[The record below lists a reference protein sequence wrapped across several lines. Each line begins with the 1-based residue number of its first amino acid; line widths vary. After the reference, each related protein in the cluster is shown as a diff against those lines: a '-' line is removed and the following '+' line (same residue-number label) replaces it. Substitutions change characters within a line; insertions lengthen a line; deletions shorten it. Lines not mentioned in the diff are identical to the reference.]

1 MFCGRILW
9 YMGIPDSS
17 LLDLIGKVR
26 SWISWGTSD
35 SNSISCGFE
44 MTDINGTLCCHCN
57 NSMLDSSIKCKCE
70 SCGRLL
76 CGDCVQGLASM
87 NLVSTGCLKET
98 TETVFKINLCQFCSE
113 LGPHGQNVR
122 RCSGK
127 VYPSEIPR
135 QSPEPPSPSFSGEE
149 FDADSPC
156 ALTRSSDLSF
166 SNHPSP
172 LSVNRSPSRTD
183 EDEGEEFTSS
193 FFSKS
198 IEYFHDTP
206 AVNSGSVSTRNEIYN
221 FTSVGS
227 KNPSGSPSRIHIT
240 SNRVGHYVQQG
251 KGRALMDGPFDQE
264 HAILERPAKGN
275 QHTEKVD
282 DTSALLSTSEKVTQ
296 PLDFDNNGLIWFPP
310 PADIDSDVGETSFFT
325 YDDEDDEVED
335 SGATIFRTTNLD
347 NSFLAKEKHNVDK
360 KEPFRALVLGHFRS
374 LVSQL
379 LQGQGIITSEEYP
392 TENWL
397 NIITTIVWNAAN
409 FIKPDTNRG
418 GSMDPCDYVKVKC
431 VASGSPSE
439 SKFVKGIVCTKNI
452 KHKRMTSEYKQTRVL
467 LLGGALEYQRVPNQL
482 ASFNTLLQQEND
494 HLKMIVSKI
503 EAHRPNVLLVEKSVS
518 SFAIEHLLA
527 KEISLVLNVKRP
539 LLERIARCTG
549 ASITPSTDHI
559 SGARLGH
566 CDLFRLEKISEE
578 HAPLNQLN
586 KKPAKTLMF
595 FEGCPRRLG
604 CTVVLRGS
612 SREELKMV
620 KDVVK
625 YAIFAAYHLSLQT
638 SFFADEGASLPNMDG
653 KPFHTDQEKMIL
665 DKSISAIPDSVVTI
679 SDGEEVNVLN
689 NDFES
694 ADLNLEL
701 GLQESLSELGDTGY
715 YISLPEE
722 VQNKNAQCA
731 LSEECEDNLAMD
743 VKPDVARSTCSRNL
757 NHTPTES
764 LGQVDGAYDIETSSE
779 CYCSND
785 NYQSIV
791 VSFSSHCML
800 NGTVC
805 ERARLLRIK
814 FYGPSDKPFGRYLRD
829 NMFDQS
835 SLCRSCKES
844 AEAHVIC
851 YTHQHG
857 NLTISVRHLPSI
869 KLPGERDGKIWMWHR
884 CLKCAYT
891 EGVPPTTR
899 RVVMS
904 DAAWG
909 LSFGKFLELSFS
921 NHATG
926 NRVASC
932 GHSLQRDCLRFF
944 GFGSTVAFF
953 RYSPIN
959 IFSVRLPPSVLEFSA
974 GEQSWTRKEASELLS
989 KAELLY
995 ANISDVLQ
1003 EMENKISSSIHKLY
1017 DTNNNVSELKHI
1029 LANEMEYYRD
1039 LLQLADKDIQ
1049 QHDIEGPDIL
1059 EINRLRHSLVIGS
1072 QVWDRRLCQLESF
1085 FKKCFRVKAPND
1097 DAPLIELNDSDT
1109 HLKDGCLAAGR
1120 EDTVSF
1126 DPKLEKFPVRA
1137 GPPNSEESDDSPC
1150 DLNENFSFTSFSDN
1164 KEDVMYQDKHDAVH
1178 MTSLECHPSAG
1189 SMLSDKIDSAWS
1201 GADIINIES
1210 TSSRQI
1216 NQKNNPSFKRLML
1229 PTRVYSFD
1237 SAQMVQERMRK
1248 GLLPPSHFSTIR
1260 SFHASGDYR
1269 YMIRDPISYIRS
1281 SHEVETPN
1289 LVLATSGS
1297 FISSASL
1304 LPEGARLMVAQNS
1317 LIDIV
1322 LTVYDDEPTSIISYA
1337 LTTKQYETWII
1348 DTPNG
1353 VEGESDASPI
1363 SKSSSLASNLSAW
1376 QSFGSLDLE
1385 YMHHGNRSLE
1395 DASSMVGSLY
1405 SDPKSSPHLRISFE
1419 DERSNAA
1426 GKVKFS
1432 VTCYFAKQFN
1442 ALRRKCCPSEVDF
1455 IRSLSRCRRW
1465 SAQGGKSNVYF
1476 AKSFDER
1483 FIIKQ
1488 VTKTE
1493 LESFNEFSP
1502 EYFKYSTDALNSG
1515 SPTCLAKVLG
1525 IYQVNVKHLKGGR
1538 EMKMDLMVMENL
1550 FFRRNVSKIYDL
1562 KGSLRS
1568 RYNSDPTGAN
1578 KVMLDLNLLETLRTN
1593 PLLLG
1598 SKAKRILE
1606 RAVWNDTSFLAS
1618 IDVMDYSLLVGIDED
1633 RNELVIGIIDFMRQ
1647 YTWDKHLETWVK
1659 TSGILGGLTS
1669 ASPTIISPKQYKKRF
1684 RKAMT
1689 SYFLTVPDQ
1698 WSS

>member
-1 MFCGRILW
+1 
-9 YMGIPDSS
+9 MGIPDSS
-17 LLDLIGKVR
+17 ILDLIGKIR

-44 MTDINGTLCCHCN
+44 MTDIDCTSCCHCN
-57 NSMLDSSIKCKCE
+57 NSMLDPSIKCKCE

-76 CGDCVQGLASM
+76 CGDCVQGLAPM
-87 NLVSTGCLKET
+87 NLVSTGSVKET
-98 TETVFKINLCQFCSE
+98 METAFKIKLCQFCSE

-127 VYPSEIPR
+127 IYPSESPR

-149 FDADSPC
+149 FDGDSPY
-156 ALTRSSDLSF
+156 ALTRSSDVSF

-172 LSVNRSPSRTD
+172 LSVNLSPSRTD

-206 AVNSGSVSTRNEIYN
+206 TVNSGSVSTRHEIYN

-240 SNRVGHYVQQG
+240 SNRVGHYVQEG

-264 HAILERPAKGN
+264 QAILERPAKGN

-310 PADIDSDVGETSFFT
+310 PADIDGDVGETSFFT

-335 SGATIFRTTNLD
+335 SGATMFSTANLD
-347 NSFLAKEKHNVDK
+347 YSFLAKEKQNVDK

-379 LQGQGIITSEEYP
+379 LLGQGIITSEENSA
-392 TENWL
+392 ENWL
-397 NIITTIVWNAAN
+397 NIITTVVWNAAN

-452 KHKRMTSEYKQTRVL
+452 KHKRMTSEYKRTRVL

-559 SGARLGH
+559 SGTRLGH
-566 CDLFRLEKISEE
+566 CDMFRLEKISEE

-586 KKPAKTLMF
+586 KKPSKTLMF

-612 SREELKMV
+612 SREELKKV
-620 KDVVK
+620 KNVVK
-625 YAIFAAYHLSLQT
+625 YAVFAAYHLSLQT
-638 SFFADEGASLPNMDG
+638 SFFADEGSSLPNMDG
-653 KPFHTDQEKMIL
+653 KPFHIDQEKTNL
-665 DKSISAIPDSVVTI
+665 DNSISTIPDSVVTI
-679 SDGEEVNVLN
+679 SDGEEFDVQN

-694 ADLNLEL
+694 ADLNVEH
-701 GLQESLSELGDTGY
+701 GLQESLSELEDTGY
-715 YISLPEE
+715 DISLPEE
-722 VQNKNAQCA
+722 LQYKTDQCA
-731 LSEECEDNLAMD
+731 LSEACEDNLALD
-743 VKPDVARSTCSRNL
+743 VKLDEAGPTCSRNV
-757 NHTPTES
+757 NHTPREI
-764 LGQVDGAYDIETSSE
+764 LGQVEGAYNTETSSE
-779 CYCSND
+779 CYSSND
-785 NYQSIV
+785 SNQSIV

-814 FYGPSDKPFGRYLRD
+814 FYGPSDKPLGRYLRD

-844 AEAHVIC
+844 AESHVIC

-857 NLTISVRHLPSI
+857 NLTINVRHLPSI

-891 EGVPPTTR
+891 EGVPPTTQ

-959 IFSVRLPPSVLEFSA
+959 IFSVRLPPPVLEFCA
-974 GEQSWTRKEASELLS
+974 GEQSWARKEASELLS
-989 KAELLY
+989 TAELLY

-1003 EMENKISSSIHKLY
+1003 EMENKISPSIHKLY
-1017 DTNNNVSELKHI
+1017 DTDNHVSELKNL
-1029 LANEMEYYRD
+1029 LANEMEYYKD
-1039 LLQLADKDIQ
+1039 FLQLADKDIQ
-1049 QHDIEGPDIL
+1049 EHDIEAPDIL

-1072 QVWDRRLCQLESF
+1072 QVWDRRLCQLKSF
-1085 FKKCFRVKAPND
+1085 FEKCSKVKAPND
-1097 DAPLIELNDSDT
+1097 EAPLIKSNDSDA
-1109 HLKDGCLAAGR
+1109 HLKDVCLTIGR
-1120 EDTVSF
+1120 EDTVPF
-1126 DPKLEKFPVRA
+1126 EKFPVKA
-1137 GPPNSEESDDSPC
+1137 VPPNSEESDVSRC
-1150 DLNENFSFTSFSDN
+1150 DLKENFSFTTFSDN
-1164 KEDVMYQDKHDAVH
+1164 KEDVMHQDEHDAVN
-1178 MTSLECHPSAG
+1178 MTSLERHPSAG
-1189 SMLSDKIDSAWS
+1189 SILSDKIDSAWS
-1201 GADIINIES
+1201 GADIINTES
-1210 TSSRQI
+1210 TSSRPI
-1216 NQKNNPSFKRLML
+1216 NRKNSPSFKKLML

-1237 SAQMVQERMRK
+1237 SAQMLQERMSK

-1281 SHEVETPN
+1281 SHEVGKPN
-1289 LVLATSGS
+1289 PVLATSGS
-1297 FISSASL
+1297 FICSASL

-1317 LIDIV
+1317 LIDV
-1322 LTVYDDEPTSIISYA
+1322 VFTVYDDEPMSIISYA
-1337 LTTKQYETWII
+1337 LSTKQYENWFI
-1348 DTPNG
+1348 DIPNG
-1353 VEGESDASPI
+1353 VEGGSDGSPN
-1363 SKSSSLASNLSAW
+1363 SKFSSRSSNLSAW

-1385 YMHHGNRSLE
+1385 YMHHGNRFPE
-1395 DASSMVGSLY
+1395 DASYMVGSLS

-1419 DERSNAA
+1419 DEHFNAA

-1432 VTCYFAKQFN
+1432 VTCYFAKQFD
-1442 ALRRKCCPSEVDF
+1442 ALRRKCCASEVDF

-1493 LESFNEFSP
+1493 LESFNVFSP
-1502 EYFKYSTDALNSG
+1502 EYFKYLTDALNSG

-1525 IYQVNVKHLKGGR
+1525 IYQVSVKHLKGGR
-1538 EMKMDLMVMENL
+1538 ETKMDLMVMENL

-1593 PLLLG
+1593 PLFLG

-1618 IDVMDYSLLVGIDED
+1618 IDVMDYSLLMGIDED
-1633 RNELVIGIIDFMRQ
+1633 RNELVVGIIDFMRQ